1 LKGPG
6 SRSPAFAS
14 TTAGATLSWRWW
26 PIRTRRRIA
35 ELAALA
41 QMREAELR
49 SIHASMADAMFVCDS
64 NGCVTFANEAA
75 VRMTG
80 VGSVDELKGP
90 LQEYPKRFQIRYLDG
105 TPIPLVK
112 MSLSRALAGES
123 VVLANTIIYN
133 GRTGKDLYLR
143 VSSSPIRDETG
154 AVVGSVA
161 VCTDVSELIEFD
173 RMKDQFLRVA
183 AHELKTPVT
192 IMKGNAQMLLRFA
205 EGIPSELRRG
215 LESIN
220 RGADR
225 ITRIVD
231 ALLDVS
237 QLHLGRIEVRR
248 ERVDLSELVDLV
260 ARRMA
265 LTTKK
270 HQLRV
275 VVNAANLVV
284 PGDYSRLEQVINNL
298 LDNAIRYSPR
308 GGEIDVEVTLR
319 DRKAVVSVRDH
330 GVGIPRTKQDRIFQ
344 RFYRAHTDTPYDYG
358 GMGVGIYIS
367 REIIARHGGEMW
379 FESEEG
385 TGSTFY
391 FNLPV

>member
-1 LKGPG
+1 
-6 SRSPAFAS
+6 
-14 TTAGATLSWRWW
+14 
-26 PIRTRRRIA
+26 
-35 ELAALA
+35 
-41 QMREAELR
+41 
-49 SIHASMADAMFVCDS
+49 MADAMLVCDS
-64 NGCVTFANEAA
+64 NGWVTFANEAA

-80 VGSVDELKGP
+80 VDSVDELKGP

-133 GRTGKDLYLR
+133 VRTGKDLYLR

-154 AVVGSVA
+154 AVLGSVA

-237 QLHLGRIEVRR
+237 QLHLGCIEVRR
-248 ERVDLSELVDLV
+248 ERVDLAELVDLV

-275 VVNAANLVV
+275 VANAANLVV
-284 PGDYSRLEQVINNL
+284 QGDYSRLEQVL
-298 LDNAIRYSPR
+298 LDMKMPVMDGWKFALAYRTMSGDPAPIVVVTAAEDARKR
-308 GGEIDVEVTLR
+308 AEEIGAVGWIGKPFELDVLLATVQEHTSHGAVT
-319 DRKAVVSVRDH
+319 
-330 GVGIPRTKQDRIFQ
+330 
-344 RFYRAHTDTPYDYG
+344 
-358 GMGVGIYIS
+358 
-367 REIIARHGGEMW
+367 
-379 FESEEG
+379 
-385 TGSTFY
+385 
-391 FNLPV
+391 